1 MTVLDVVRTSGVARV
16 GITRPT
22 DRTWVRTYVLG
33 LVAVDAVAALCAGAL
48 ALGIRFEVSAESS
61 VYAWASLLLPLPWL
75 LVVAASRAYE
85 PRFLGVGSEEFRR
98 VLVATLWMTAF
109 VGTMSWVVQ
118 AEVARGY
125 AAVALPALG
134 LFTITGRYVARKRLH
149 SLRSTGACMN
159 DTIVIGHA
167 KPVVDLVRQS
177 RREPYHGLRIIGA
190 CMPTSGP
197 HPELSDLGV
206 PVLGSFADAI
216 DVVSDL
222 EIDSVAVLSCPEMDG
237 PALRRLSWALEGSR
251 AGLIVAPALMD
262 VAGPRI
268 AIRPMCGLPLLHV
281 EQPELSGGRRLVK
294 SAMDRVV
301 AALAL
306 LVLLPFLVAVAV
318 AVRLDSPGP
327 VLFRQRRVGRFGRE
341 FTILKFR
348 TMSADAESRL
358 PDVIHLNRNSDGL
371 LFKAPDDPRLTR
383 IGRVLRKYSI
393 DELPQ
398 LVNVLTGSM
407 SLVGPR
413 PPLPTEVARYQDDH
427 HRRLLV
433 KPGLTGLWQI
443 SGRADLSWEEAVRLD
458 LRYVENWSLATD
470 ALILWKTA
478 SVVLR
483 GHGAY

>member
-1 MTVLDVVRTSGVARV
+1 MTVLDVVRTSGVVGAKVARS
-16 GITRPT
+16 
-22 DRTWVRTYVLG
+22 DARTWVRTYVLV
-33 LVAVDAVAALCAGAL
+33 LVAVDAAAALLAGTL
-48 ALGIRFEVSAESS
+48 ALVVRFEASPERL
-61 VYAWASLLLPLPWL
+61 VYFWASLLFPVPWL
-75 LVVAASRAYE
+75 VVVAAARAYE

-98 VLVATLWMTAF
+98 IVTGTLWLTAL
-109 VGTMSWVVQ
+109 VGTMSWFTK

-125 AAVALPALG
+125 VVVALPAVC
-134 LFTITGRYVARKRLH
+134 LFTVLGRYAARQRLH
-149 SLRSTGACMN
+149 KLRSTGACMN
-159 DTIVIGHA
+159 DTVVIGHA

-190 CMPTSGP
+190 CMPVSGP
-197 HPELSDLGV
+197 SPELTDLGV
-206 PVLGSFADAI
+206 PVLGSFDDAI
-216 DVVSDL
+216 AVVTDL

-251 AGLIVAPALMD
+251 ADLIVAPSLLD

-281 EQPELSGGRRLVK
+281 EQPELTGSRRLIKAAV
-294 SAMDRVV
+294 DRAV
-301 AALAL
+301 AGCGLLLLAPL
-306 LVLLPFLVAVAV
+306 LIAIAV
-318 AVRLDSPGP
+318 AVRLDSRGP
-327 VLFRQRRVGRFGRE
+327 VLFRQKRVGRFGRE

-348 TMSADAESRL
+348 TMSEDAESRL

-383 IGRVLRKYSI
+383 IGRVLRRYSL

-398 LVNVLTGSM
+398 LCNVLTGSM

-413 PPLPTEVARYQDDH
+413 PPLPSEVARYHDDH

-458 LRYVENWSLATD
+458 LRYVENWSLTMD
-470 ALILWKTA
+470 LLIVWKTA

>member
-1 MTVLDVVRTSGVARV
+1 M
-16 GITRPT
+16 P
-22 DRTWVRTYVLG
+22 
-33 LVAVDAVAALCAGAL
+33 
-48 ALGIRFEVSAESS
+48 
-61 VYAWASLLLPLPWL
+61 
-75 LVVAASRAYE
+75 
-85 PRFLGVGSEEFRR
+85 
-98 VLVATLWMTAF
+98 
-109 VGTMSWVVQ
+109 
-118 AEVARGY
+118 
-125 AAVALPALG
+125 LPALG
-134 LFTITGRYVARKRLH
+134 LFTILGRYAARKRLH
-149 SLRSTGACMN
+149 SLRATGACMN

-190 CMPTSGP
+190 CMPVSGP
-197 HPELSDLGV
+197 NEELSDLGV
-206 PVLGSFADAI
+206 PVLGSFDDAI

-237 PALRRLSWALEGSR
+237 PALRQLSWALEGSR

-281 EQPELSGGRRLVK
+281 EQPELTGGRRVVK
-294 SAMDRVV
+294 SALDRVA
-301 AALAL
+301 AALGL
-306 LVLLPFLVAVAV
+306 LVLLPLLAAVAV
-318 AVRLDSPGP
+318 AVKLDSRGP
-327 VLFRQRRVGRFGRE
+327 ILFKQKRVGRFGEE

-348 TMSADAESRL
+348 TMCQDAESML
-358 PDVIHLNRNSDGL
+358 PDVIHLNRNADGL

-383 IGRVLRKYSI
+383 VGRILRKYSI

-413 PPLPTEVARYQDDH
+413 PPLPSEVARYHDHH

-470 ALILWKTA
+470 LLIIWKTA
-478 SVVLR
+478 AVVLR